1 MITVDEKGK
10 NIVFFLHTAGLI
22 EVKTVVNFFLPIA
35 FITAFWLISIATLHK
50 KYLTHNSQYW
60 I

>member
-1 MITVDEKGK
+1 MFTVDEKGK

-35 FITAFWLISIATLHK
+35 FITAF
-50 KYLTHNSQYW
+50 
-60 I
+60 